1 MSDESNRTPEPTSS
15 PEAPLPAWAQRMRQG
30 TPSGAAPLDPETELR
45 FSVFIGPRWKTYR
58 AKLQPFFDDP
68 SFVPTWNW
76 AAAFFS
82 PFWFLYRKLYLAFLL
97 FWFAPSYGLSL
108 LSGENKPTGPL
119 TPDAMLRPENRPLLL
134 LNLGIML
141 SASIAAGGT
150 GNYFLWRR
158 GRAALAAV
166 ELQQLP
172 SDESITLLRRVGG
185 VSPLMLALALAF
197 TLVAARALMLGGG

>member
-1 MSDESNRTPEPTSS
+1 MSDDANRTPEPTS
-15 PEAPLPAWAQRMRQG
+15 EAPLPAWAQRMRQ
-30 TPSGAAPLDPETELR
+30 PSSGASLDPETELR
-45 FSVFIGPRWKTYR
+45 FAVFIGPRWQKYR
-58 AKLQPFFDDP
+58 AKLQPFFDEP

-76 AAAFFS
+76 AAALFS

-108 LSGENKPTGPL
+108 LSGERTTTEPM
-119 TPDAMLRPENRPLLL
+119 TPDVLMRPENRPLLL

-141 SASIAAGGT
+141 SAAIAAGGT

-166 ELQQLP
+166 AQQGLP
-172 SDESITLLRRVGG
+172 NDESMALLRRVGG
-185 VSPLMLALALAF
+185 VSRMMLALALAF
-197 TLVAARALMLGGG
+197 TLIAARTLMLLPGAK

>member
-1 MSDESNRTPEPTSS
+1 MSDDAKRSPEPGS
-15 PEAPLPAWAQRMRQG
+15 EAPLPAWAQRMR
-30 TPSGAAPLDPETELR
+30 PSSSGASLDPETESR
-45 FSVFIGPRWKTYR
+45 FAVFIGPRWTTYR
-58 AKLQPFFDDP
+58 TKLQPFFDEP

-97 FWFAPSYGLSL
+97 FWFAPGYGLSL
-108 LSGENKPTGPL
+108 LSGESTQSGPL
-119 TPDAMLRPENRPLLL
+119 TPDQLMRPENRPIML

-150 GNYFLWRR
+150 ANYFLWRR

-166 ELQQLP
+166 ELQRLP
-172 SDESITLLRRVGG
+172 SDESMALLRRVGG
-185 VSPLMLALALAF
+185 VSRIMLAIALAF
-197 TLVAARALMLGGG
+197 TLIAIRTLMLMPMPGAR